1 MVKKNYYR
9 FTALLVG
16 VIAIE
21 LFFLGY
27 VERIRLINND
37 HELVFVSYIL
47 HSMLAV
53 FALLILLMMM
63 LYKSKANIE
72 HPVIRRMPMLATFII
87 LIFSSVIALF
97 DQVTT
102 GHITLFS
109 IHLLSFGLLIYI
121 KPFKSIYIYGI
132 PFVIFLIGVI
142 AFQPDASL
150 QLTHLINGSIIYLG
164 VVFAS
169 TSFYHNAT
177 KEHDFKQALID
188 KNAELKIL
196 STIDPLT
203 RLANRRLFERQV
215 AYEASINRRYNHE
228 ASLLLIDIDHFK
240 EVNDT
245 YGHDAGDYILKSI
258 ADMLKSRVRE
268 SDTVARF
275 GGEEFMLLLSHTDV
289 DGATILAKRINA
301 LVENATYEY
310 LDHTINITVSIGVT
324 RLIHEEKDGFN
335 KSYRLVDEAL
345 YEAKN
350 TGRNK
355 VIVKDV

>member
-9 FTALLVG
+9 LTALLVG

-21 LFFLGY
+21 LFFLLY
-27 VERIRLINND
+27 VERIRLTNAEHD
-37 HELVFVSYIL
+37 LVLVSYIL

-53 FALLILLMMM
+53 FALLIVLVMM
-63 LYKSKANIE
+63 LYKSKANID
-72 HPVIRRMPMLATFII
+72 HPVIRRMPMLATFIV
-87 LIFSSVIALF
+87 LMFSSVIALF

-109 IHLLSFGLLIYI
+109 IHLLSFGLLIYM
-121 KPFKSIYIYGI
+121 KPYKSIYIYGI
-132 PFVIFLIGVI
+132 PFVIFLTGVLV
-142 AFQPDASL
+142 FQPDSSL
-150 QLTHLINGSIIYLG
+150 QLTHLINGTIIYIG
-164 VVFAS
+164 VVFAG
-169 TSFYHNAT
+169 TRFYQSNI
-177 KEHDFKQALID
+177 KERDFKRVLLD

-203 RLANRRLFERQV
+203 KLANRRLFERQV

-240 EVNDT
+240 VINDT
-245 YGHDAGDYILKSI
+245 YGHDAGDYILKELS
-258 ADMLKSRVRE
+258 AMFKSKVRE

-275 GGEEFMLLLSHTDV
+275 GGEEFMLLLSHTDI
-289 DGATILAKRINA
+289 DGARVLAKRINQ
-301 LVENATYEY
+301 LVESHTYTYLEY
-310 LDHTINITVSIGVT
+310 TIKLTVSIGVT

-335 KSYRLVDEAL
+335 TSYKLVDDAL

-355 VIVKDV
+355 VVIKDV